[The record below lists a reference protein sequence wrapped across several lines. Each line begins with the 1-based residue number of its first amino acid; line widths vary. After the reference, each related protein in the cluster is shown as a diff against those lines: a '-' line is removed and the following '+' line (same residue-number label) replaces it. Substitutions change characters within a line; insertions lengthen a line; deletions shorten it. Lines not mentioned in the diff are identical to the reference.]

1 MEIKV
6 PRVTLWCNGPNICI
20 YIDIL
25 GTYNPR
31 VTRTTFRD
39 KRPINT
45 WCQAPIS
52 CIINNMGTQHTGIST
67 RNPLGDGSLL
77 TDQHENMCAL
87 VASGMSYRRAAEL
100 VGFQA
105 DSGWSIMQNPGMLT
119 RVAALAADPIERVR
133 AGIDADICMIRRRL
147 QIGDVDAEERATL
160 ALRLKAC
167 MDHAKLRGWIVNR
180 QQIDKRSVDLSLVGS
195 AELQEHLSGVLDT
208 LEPGARREID
218 QRLAAVKKRR
228 KAAQR
233 AKGKSVTVDVEA
245 TEDEDE

>member
-1 MEIKV
+1 MATTNASISV
-6 PRVTLWCNGPNICI
+6 N
-20 YIDIL
+20 
-25 GTYNPR
+25 NP
-31 VTRTTFRD
+31 T
-39 KRPINT
+39 
-45 WCQAPIS
+45 
-52 CIINNMGTQHTGIST
+52 
-67 RNPLGDGSLL
+67 GDGPLMTEQRES
-77 TDQHENMCAL
+77 MAAL
-87 VASGMSYRRAAEL
+87 VASGLSYRKAAEL
-100 VGFQA
+100 VGYSA
-105 DSGWSIMQNPGMLT
+105 DSGWYIMQEPRMQA
-119 RVAALAADPIERVR
+119 RVNALAADPIERVR

-218 QRLAAVKKRR
+218 QRLAIVKKRR

-233 AKGKSVTVDVEA
+233 AKGKAVTVDVDA
-245 TEDEDE
+245 LED